1 MHKKI
6 HVKTKNKI
14 CAAVLVF
21 VLAGSL
27 TAGACAVPNVYAKT
41 EAEKKR
47 DAYKKKLREK
57 NSDIAN
63 IKDSQSDV
71 KDSISVAAAKMKTL
85 LSKQEQLKSDIK
97 DKQNEVEQANKK
109 LEEAKEEEQK
119 QYDAMKLRIQ
129 YLYENSTDNSIW
141 SAILESNGLSDMLN
155 RIEYAT
161 DLYKSDRE
169 LMTSYQNAVKKVE
182 DWTMQLADEMDSLL
196 ALQDK
201 YQTQQGELK
210 TLMAK
215 LEKQKDAYAQ
225 QLAEAQKQAQD
236 YKKTISKQE
245 AIIRAQEAAAA
256 RANAN
261 TYDGGGTGA
270 GARNRTDGI
279 GQQGFLHLGHIAV
292 LVHHAGP
299 GGGAH
304 QGPDGVEHVDHAE
317 GEDQGDGGE
326 PAQLHKAGEVELE
339 QGLGGHVSNRGHPAG
354 GGQGGE
360 GGAAQYGDVPD
371 PVDHG
376 GDEHAQQHG
385 GAHALAGQDDDGEQ
399 AHEGGDHG
407 EHHLPV
413 ARLAHAVLN
422 DGGGQGAEE
431 VPHHVERR
439 GEAVALGI
447 DAHVGAQTDV
457 HQHQA
462 DGGGDAVPH
471 AQRDRLNDL
480 VPDVQHGQDDEHDA
494 LDKDD
499 AQGGLKG
506 LQIAHAGQGHKVGHH
521 HGKEAVQAHAGGH
534 GEGLVGQEGHTEHAH
549 GGREAGGHEHG
560 VPKLLPVG
568 AETGEQVGVQ
578 RDDVGHGHKGGQ
590 TGQDLGADVC
600 AVLLQVKQLLHWDL
614 LRFY

>member
-47 DAYKKKLREK
+47 DAYKKKLKAK

-71 KDSISVAAAKMKTL
+71 KDSITAAAARMKTL

-109 LEEAKEEEQK
+109 LEEAKEEEQN

-141 SAILESNGLSDMLN
+141 SAILESNGLADMLN

-215 LEKQKDAYAQ
+215 LEQQKDAYAQ

-270 GARNRTDGI
+270 SGGIASDSYLKDPDCNPSQTTDVSGADIVAFAQQFVGNPYVWGGNSLTNGVDCSGFVHQVYAHFGI
-279 GQQGFLHLGHIAV
+279 STPRYSQAFKSVGQPVSYQNIQ
-292 LVHHAGP
+292 AGDVVVYP
-299 GGGAH
+299 
-304 QGPDGVEHVDHAE
+304 
-317 GEDQGDGGE
+317 
-326 PAQLHKAGEVELE
+326 
-339 QGLGGHVSNRGHPAG
+339 GHVAIYIGNGNIVEAQSTRAG
-354 GGQGGE
+354 ITNSR
-360 GGAAQYGDVPD
+360 
-371 PVDHG
+371 PVNCHTIT
-376 GDEHAQQHG
+376 AIR
-385 GAHALAGQDDDGEQ
+385 
-399 AHEGGDHG
+399 
-407 EHHLPV
+407 
-413 ARLAHAVLN
+413 RLV
-422 DGGGQGAEE
+422 
-431 VPHHVERR
+431 
-439 GEAVALGI
+439 
-447 DAHVGAQTDV
+447 
-457 HQHQA
+457 
-462 DGGGDAVPH
+462 
-471 AQRDRLNDL
+471 
-480 VPDVQHGQDDEHDA
+480 
-494 LDKDD
+494 
-499 AQGGLKG
+499 
-506 LQIAHAGQGHKVGHH
+506 
-521 HGKEAVQAHAGGH
+521 
-534 GEGLVGQEGHTEHAH
+534 
-549 GGREAGGHEHG
+549 
-560 VPKLLPVG
+560 
-568 AETGEQVGVQ
+568 
-578 RDDVGHGHKGGQ
+578 
-590 TGQDLGADVC
+590 
-600 AVLLQVKQLLHWDL
+600 
-614 LRFY
+614 

>member
-47 DAYKKKLREK
+47 DAYKKKLKAK

-71 KDSISVAAAKMKTL
+71 KDSITAAAARMKTL

-109 LEEAKEEEQK
+109 LEEAKEEEQN

-215 LEKQKDAYAQ
+215 LEQQKDAYAQ

-245 AIIRAQEAAAA
+245 TIIRAQEAAAA

-270 GARNRTDGI
+270 SGGIASDSYLKDPDCNPSQTTDVSGADIVAFAQQFVGNPYVWGGNSLTNGVDCSGFVHQVYAHFGI
-279 GQQGFLHLGHIAV
+279 STPRYSQAFKSVGQPVSYQNIQ
-292 LVHHAGP
+292 AGDVVVYP
-299 GGGAH
+299 
-304 QGPDGVEHVDHAE
+304 
-317 GEDQGDGGE
+317 
-326 PAQLHKAGEVELE
+326 
-339 QGLGGHVSNRGHPAG
+339 GHVAIYIGNGNIVEAQSTRAG
-354 GGQGGE
+354 ITNSR
-360 GGAAQYGDVPD
+360 
-371 PVDHG
+371 PVNCHTIT
-376 GDEHAQQHG
+376 AIR
-385 GAHALAGQDDDGEQ
+385 
-399 AHEGGDHG
+399 
-407 EHHLPV
+407 
-413 ARLAHAVLN
+413 RLV
-422 DGGGQGAEE
+422 
-431 VPHHVERR
+431 
-439 GEAVALGI
+439 
-447 DAHVGAQTDV
+447 
-457 HQHQA
+457 
-462 DGGGDAVPH
+462 
-471 AQRDRLNDL
+471 
-480 VPDVQHGQDDEHDA
+480 
-494 LDKDD
+494 
-499 AQGGLKG
+499 
-506 LQIAHAGQGHKVGHH
+506 
-521 HGKEAVQAHAGGH
+521 
-534 GEGLVGQEGHTEHAH
+534 
-549 GGREAGGHEHG
+549 
-560 VPKLLPVG
+560 
-568 AETGEQVGVQ
+568 
-578 RDDVGHGHKGGQ
+578 
-590 TGQDLGADVC
+590 
-600 AVLLQVKQLLHWDL
+600 
-614 LRFY
+614 

>member
-47 DAYKKKLREK
+47 DAYKKKLKAK

-71 KDSISVAAAKMKTL
+71 KDSITAAAARMKTL

-109 LEEAKEEEQK
+109 LEEAKEEEQN

-215 LEKQKDAYAQ
+215 LEQQKDAYAQ

-245 AIIRAQEAAAA
+245 AIIRAQEV
-256 RANAN
+256 RYLNH
-261 TYDGGGTGA
+261 
-270 GARNRTDGI
+270 RK
-279 GQQGFLHLGHIAV
+279 
-292 LVHHAGP
+292 
-299 GGGAH
+299 
-304 QGPDGVEHVDHAE
+304 
-317 GEDQGDGGE
+317 DQM
-326 PAQLHKAGEVELE
+326 
-339 QGLGGHVSNRGHPAG
+339 
-354 GGQGGE
+354 
-360 GGAAQYGDVPD
+360 
-371 PVDHG
+371 
-376 GDEHAQQHG
+376 
-385 GAHALAGQDDDGEQ
+385 
-399 AHEGGDHG
+399 
-407 EHHLPV
+407 
-413 ARLAHAVLN
+413 
-422 DGGGQGAEE
+422 
-431 VPHHVERR
+431 
-439 GEAVALGI
+439 
-447 DAHVGAQTDV
+447 
-457 HQHQA
+457 
-462 DGGGDAVPH
+462 
-471 AQRDRLNDL
+471 
-480 VPDVQHGQDDEHDA
+480 
-494 LDKDD
+494 
-499 AQGGLKG
+499 
-506 LQIAHAGQGHKVGHH
+506 
-521 HGKEAVQAHAGGH
+521 
-534 GEGLVGQEGHTEHAH
+534 
-549 GGREAGGHEHG
+549 
-560 VPKLLPVG
+560 LL
-568 AETGEQVGVQ
+568 
-578 RDDVGHGHKGGQ
+578 
-590 TGQDLGADVC
+590 C
-600 AVLLQVKQLLHWDL
+600 AV
-614 LRFY
+614 

>member
-47 DAYKKKLREK
+47 DAYKKKLKAK

-71 KDSISVAAAKMKTL
+71 KDSITAAAARMETL

-109 LEEAKEEEQK
+109 LEEAKEEEQN

-215 LEKQKDAYAQ
+215 LEQQKDAYAQ

-270 GARNRTDGI
+270 SGGIASDSYLKDPDCNPSQTTDVSGADIVAFAQQFVGNPYVWGGNSLTNGVDCSGFVHQVYAHFGI
-279 GQQGFLHLGHIAV
+279 STPRYSQAFKSVGQPVSYQNIQ
-292 LVHHAGP
+292 AGDVVVYP
-299 GGGAH
+299 
-304 QGPDGVEHVDHAE
+304 
-317 GEDQGDGGE
+317 
-326 PAQLHKAGEVELE
+326 
-339 QGLGGHVSNRGHPAG
+339 GHVAIYIGNGNIVEAQSTRAG
-354 GGQGGE
+354 ITNSR
-360 GGAAQYGDVPD
+360 
-371 PVDHG
+371 PVNCHTIT
-376 GDEHAQQHG
+376 AIR
-385 GAHALAGQDDDGEQ
+385 
-399 AHEGGDHG
+399 
-407 EHHLPV
+407 
-413 ARLAHAVLN
+413 RLV
-422 DGGGQGAEE
+422 
-431 VPHHVERR
+431 
-439 GEAVALGI
+439 
-447 DAHVGAQTDV
+447 
-457 HQHQA
+457 
-462 DGGGDAVPH
+462 
-471 AQRDRLNDL
+471 
-480 VPDVQHGQDDEHDA
+480 
-494 LDKDD
+494 
-499 AQGGLKG
+499 
-506 LQIAHAGQGHKVGHH
+506 
-521 HGKEAVQAHAGGH
+521 
-534 GEGLVGQEGHTEHAH
+534 
-549 GGREAGGHEHG
+549 
-560 VPKLLPVG
+560 
-568 AETGEQVGVQ
+568 
-578 RDDVGHGHKGGQ
+578 
-590 TGQDLGADVC
+590 
-600 AVLLQVKQLLHWDL
+600 
-614 LRFY
+614 

>member
-14 CAAVLVF
+14 CAALLVF

-47 DAYKKKLREK
+47 DAYKKKLKAK

-71 KDSISVAAAKMKTL
+71 KDSITAAAARMKTL

-109 LEEAKEEEQK
+109 LEEAKEEEQN

-215 LEKQKDAYAQ
+215 LEQQKDAYAQ

-270 GARNRTDGI
+270 SGGIASDSYLKDPDCNPSQTTDVSGADIVAFAQQFVGNPYVWGGNSLTNGVDCSGFVHQVYAHFGI
-279 GQQGFLHLGHIAV
+279 STPRYSQAFKSVGQPVSYQNIQ
-292 LVHHAGP
+292 AGDVVVYP
-299 GGGAH
+299 
-304 QGPDGVEHVDHAE
+304 
-317 GEDQGDGGE
+317 
-326 PAQLHKAGEVELE
+326 
-339 QGLGGHVSNRGHPAG
+339 GHVAIYIGNGNIVEAQSTRAG
-354 GGQGGE
+354 ITNSR
-360 GGAAQYGDVPD
+360 
-371 PVDHG
+371 PVNCHTIT
-376 GDEHAQQHG
+376 AIR
-385 GAHALAGQDDDGEQ
+385 
-399 AHEGGDHG
+399 
-407 EHHLPV
+407 
-413 ARLAHAVLN
+413 RLV
-422 DGGGQGAEE
+422 
-431 VPHHVERR
+431 
-439 GEAVALGI
+439 
-447 DAHVGAQTDV
+447 
-457 HQHQA
+457 
-462 DGGGDAVPH
+462 
-471 AQRDRLNDL
+471 
-480 VPDVQHGQDDEHDA
+480 
-494 LDKDD
+494 
-499 AQGGLKG
+499 
-506 LQIAHAGQGHKVGHH
+506 
-521 HGKEAVQAHAGGH
+521 
-534 GEGLVGQEGHTEHAH
+534 
-549 GGREAGGHEHG
+549 
-560 VPKLLPVG
+560 
-568 AETGEQVGVQ
+568 
-578 RDDVGHGHKGGQ
+578 
-590 TGQDLGADVC
+590 
-600 AVLLQVKQLLHWDL
+600 
-614 LRFY
+614 

>member
-1 MHKKI
+1 MHKRI

-47 DAYKKKLREK
+47 DAYKKKLKEK
-57 NSDIAN
+57 TSDIAN

-71 KDSISVAAAKMKTL
+71 KDSITVAAARMKTL

-109 LEEAKEEEQK
+109 LEEAKEEEQN

-182 DWTMQLADEMDSLL
+182 DWTVQLADEMDSLL

-215 LEKQKDAYAQ
+215 LEQQKDAYAQ

-270 GARNRTDGI
+270 SGGIASDSYLKDPDCNPSQTTDVSGADIVAYAQQFVGNPYVWGGNSLTNGVDCSGFVHLVYAHFGI
-279 GQQGFLHLGHIAV
+279 STPRYSQAFKSVGQPVSYQNIQ
-292 LVHHAGP
+292 AGDVVVYP
-299 GGGAH
+299 
-304 QGPDGVEHVDHAE
+304 
-317 GEDQGDGGE
+317 
-326 PAQLHKAGEVELE
+326 
-339 QGLGGHVSNRGHPAG
+339 GHVAIYIGNGNIVEAQSTRAG
-354 GGQGGE
+354 ITNSR
-360 GGAAQYGDVPD
+360 
-371 PVDHG
+371 PVNCHTIT
-376 GDEHAQQHG
+376 AIR
-385 GAHALAGQDDDGEQ
+385 
-399 AHEGGDHG
+399 
-407 EHHLPV
+407 
-413 ARLAHAVLN
+413 RLV
-422 DGGGQGAEE
+422 
-431 VPHHVERR
+431 
-439 GEAVALGI
+439 
-447 DAHVGAQTDV
+447 
-457 HQHQA
+457 
-462 DGGGDAVPH
+462 
-471 AQRDRLNDL
+471 
-480 VPDVQHGQDDEHDA
+480 
-494 LDKDD
+494 
-499 AQGGLKG
+499 
-506 LQIAHAGQGHKVGHH
+506 
-521 HGKEAVQAHAGGH
+521 
-534 GEGLVGQEGHTEHAH
+534 
-549 GGREAGGHEHG
+549 
-560 VPKLLPVG
+560 
-568 AETGEQVGVQ
+568 
-578 RDDVGHGHKGGQ
+578 
-590 TGQDLGADVC
+590 
-600 AVLLQVKQLLHWDL
+600 
-614 LRFY
+614 

>member
-47 DAYKKKLREK
+47 DAYKKKLKAK

-71 KDSISVAAAKMKTL
+71 KDSITAAAARMKTL

-109 LEEAKEEEQK
+109 LEEAKEEEQN

-215 LEKQKDAYAQ
+215 LEQQKDAYAQ

-245 AIIRAQEAAAA
+245 EIIRAQEAAAA

-270 GARNRTDGI
+270 SGGIASDSYLKDPDCNPSQTTDVSGADIVAFAQQFVGNPYVWGGNSLTNGVDCSGFVHQVYAHFGI
-279 GQQGFLHLGHIAV
+279 STPRYSQAFKSVGQPVSYQNIQ
-292 LVHHAGP
+292 AGDVVVYP
-299 GGGAH
+299 
-304 QGPDGVEHVDHAE
+304 
-317 GEDQGDGGE
+317 
-326 PAQLHKAGEVELE
+326 
-339 QGLGGHVSNRGHPAG
+339 GHVAIYIGNGNIVEAQSTRAG
-354 GGQGGE
+354 ITNSR
-360 GGAAQYGDVPD
+360 
-371 PVDHG
+371 PVNCHTIT
-376 GDEHAQQHG
+376 AIR
-385 GAHALAGQDDDGEQ
+385 
-399 AHEGGDHG
+399 
-407 EHHLPV
+407 
-413 ARLAHAVLN
+413 RLV
-422 DGGGQGAEE
+422 
-431 VPHHVERR
+431 
-439 GEAVALGI
+439 
-447 DAHVGAQTDV
+447 
-457 HQHQA
+457 
-462 DGGGDAVPH
+462 
-471 AQRDRLNDL
+471 
-480 VPDVQHGQDDEHDA
+480 
-494 LDKDD
+494 
-499 AQGGLKG
+499 
-506 LQIAHAGQGHKVGHH
+506 
-521 HGKEAVQAHAGGH
+521 
-534 GEGLVGQEGHTEHAH
+534 
-549 GGREAGGHEHG
+549 
-560 VPKLLPVG
+560 
-568 AETGEQVGVQ
+568 
-578 RDDVGHGHKGGQ
+578 
-590 TGQDLGADVC
+590 
-600 AVLLQVKQLLHWDL
+600 
-614 LRFY
+614 

>member
-47 DAYKKKLREK
+47 DAYKKKLKAK

-71 KDSISVAAAKMKTL
+71 KDSITAAAARMKTL

-109 LEEAKEEEQK
+109 LEEAKEEEQN

-169 LMTSYQNAVKKVE
+169 LMASYQNAVKKVE

-215 LEKQKDAYAQ
+215 LEQQKDAYAQ

-270 GARNRTDGI
+270 SGGIASDSYLKDPDCNPSQTTDVSGADIVAFAQQFVGNPYVWGGNSLTNGVDCSGFVHQVYAHFGI
-279 GQQGFLHLGHIAV
+279 STPRYSQAFKSVGQPVSYQNIQ
-292 LVHHAGP
+292 AGDVVVYP
-299 GGGAH
+299 
-304 QGPDGVEHVDHAE
+304 
-317 GEDQGDGGE
+317 
-326 PAQLHKAGEVELE
+326 
-339 QGLGGHVSNRGHPAG
+339 GHVAIYIGNGNIVEAQSTRAG
-354 GGQGGE
+354 ITNSR
-360 GGAAQYGDVPD
+360 
-371 PVDHG
+371 PVNCHTIT
-376 GDEHAQQHG
+376 AIR
-385 GAHALAGQDDDGEQ
+385 
-399 AHEGGDHG
+399 
-407 EHHLPV
+407 
-413 ARLAHAVLN
+413 RLV
-422 DGGGQGAEE
+422 
-431 VPHHVERR
+431 
-439 GEAVALGI
+439 
-447 DAHVGAQTDV
+447 
-457 HQHQA
+457 
-462 DGGGDAVPH
+462 
-471 AQRDRLNDL
+471 
-480 VPDVQHGQDDEHDA
+480 
-494 LDKDD
+494 
-499 AQGGLKG
+499 
-506 LQIAHAGQGHKVGHH
+506 
-521 HGKEAVQAHAGGH
+521 
-534 GEGLVGQEGHTEHAH
+534 
-549 GGREAGGHEHG
+549 
-560 VPKLLPVG
+560 
-568 AETGEQVGVQ
+568 
-578 RDDVGHGHKGGQ
+578 
-590 TGQDLGADVC
+590 
-600 AVLLQVKQLLHWDL
+600 
-614 LRFY
+614 

>member
-47 DAYKKKLREK
+47 DAYKKKLKAK

-71 KDSISVAAAKMKTL
+71 KDSITAAAARMKTL

-97 DKQNEVEQANKK
+97 DKQNEVEQANQK
-109 LEEAKEEEQK
+109 LEEAKEEEQN

-270 GARNRTDGI
+270 SGGIASDSYLKDPDCNPSQTTDVSGADIVAFAQQFVGNPYVWGGNSLTNGVDCSGFVHQVYAHFGI
-279 GQQGFLHLGHIAV
+279 STPRYSQAFKSVGQPVSYQNIQ
-292 LVHHAGP
+292 AGDVVVYP
-299 GGGAH
+299 
-304 QGPDGVEHVDHAE
+304 
-317 GEDQGDGGE
+317 
-326 PAQLHKAGEVELE
+326 
-339 QGLGGHVSNRGHPAG
+339 GHVAIYIGNGNIVEAQSTRAG
-354 GGQGGE
+354 ITNSR
-360 GGAAQYGDVPD
+360 
-371 PVDHG
+371 PVNCHTIT
-376 GDEHAQQHG
+376 AIR
-385 GAHALAGQDDDGEQ
+385 
-399 AHEGGDHG
+399 
-407 EHHLPV
+407 
-413 ARLAHAVLN
+413 RLV
-422 DGGGQGAEE
+422 
-431 VPHHVERR
+431 
-439 GEAVALGI
+439 
-447 DAHVGAQTDV
+447 
-457 HQHQA
+457 
-462 DGGGDAVPH
+462 
-471 AQRDRLNDL
+471 
-480 VPDVQHGQDDEHDA
+480 
-494 LDKDD
+494 
-499 AQGGLKG
+499 
-506 LQIAHAGQGHKVGHH
+506 
-521 HGKEAVQAHAGGH
+521 
-534 GEGLVGQEGHTEHAH
+534 
-549 GGREAGGHEHG
+549 
-560 VPKLLPVG
+560 
-568 AETGEQVGVQ
+568 
-578 RDDVGHGHKGGQ
+578 
-590 TGQDLGADVC
+590 
-600 AVLLQVKQLLHWDL
+600 
-614 LRFY
+614 

>member
-6 HVKTKNKI
+6 HVKIKNKI

-47 DAYKKKLREK
+47 DAYKKKLKAK

-71 KDSISVAAAKMKTL
+71 KDSITAAAARMKTL

-109 LEEAKEEEQK
+109 LEEAKEEEQN

-215 LEKQKDAYAQ
+215 LEQQKDAYAQ

-270 GARNRTDGI
+270 SGGIASDSYLKDPDCNPSQTTDVSGADIVAFAQQFVGHPYVWGGNSLTNGVDCSGFVHQVYAHFGI
-279 GQQGFLHLGHIAV
+279 STPRYSQAFKSVGQPVSYQNIQ
-292 LVHHAGP
+292 AGDVVVYP
-299 GGGAH
+299 
-304 QGPDGVEHVDHAE
+304 
-317 GEDQGDGGE
+317 
-326 PAQLHKAGEVELE
+326 
-339 QGLGGHVSNRGHPAG
+339 GHVAIYIGNGNIVEAQSTRAG
-354 GGQGGE
+354 ITNSR
-360 GGAAQYGDVPD
+360 
-371 PVDHG
+371 PVNCHTIT
-376 GDEHAQQHG
+376 AIR
-385 GAHALAGQDDDGEQ
+385 
-399 AHEGGDHG
+399 
-407 EHHLPV
+407 
-413 ARLAHAVLN
+413 RLV
-422 DGGGQGAEE
+422 
-431 VPHHVERR
+431 
-439 GEAVALGI
+439 
-447 DAHVGAQTDV
+447 
-457 HQHQA
+457 
-462 DGGGDAVPH
+462 
-471 AQRDRLNDL
+471 
-480 VPDVQHGQDDEHDA
+480 
-494 LDKDD
+494 
-499 AQGGLKG
+499 
-506 LQIAHAGQGHKVGHH
+506 
-521 HGKEAVQAHAGGH
+521 
-534 GEGLVGQEGHTEHAH
+534 
-549 GGREAGGHEHG
+549 
-560 VPKLLPVG
+560 
-568 AETGEQVGVQ
+568 
-578 RDDVGHGHKGGQ
+578 
-590 TGQDLGADVC
+590 
-600 AVLLQVKQLLHWDL
+600 
-614 LRFY
+614 

>member
-47 DAYKKKLREK
+47 DAYKKKLKAK

-71 KDSISVAAAKMKTL
+71 KDSITAAAARMKTL
-85 LSKQEQLKSDIK
+85 LSRQEQLKSDIK

-215 LEKQKDAYAQ
+215 LEQQKDAYAQ

-270 GARNRTDGI
+270 SGGIASDSYLKDPDCNPSQTTDVSGADIVAFAQQFVGNPYVWGGNSLTNGVDCSGFVHQVYAHFGI
-279 GQQGFLHLGHIAV
+279 STPRYSQAFKSVGQPVSYQNIQ
-292 LVHHAGP
+292 AGDVVVYP
-299 GGGAH
+299 
-304 QGPDGVEHVDHAE
+304 
-317 GEDQGDGGE
+317 
-326 PAQLHKAGEVELE
+326 
-339 QGLGGHVSNRGHPAG
+339 GHVAIYIGNGNIVEAQSTRAG
-354 GGQGGE
+354 ITNSR
-360 GGAAQYGDVPD
+360 
-371 PVDHG
+371 PVNCHTIT
-376 GDEHAQQHG
+376 AIR
-385 GAHALAGQDDDGEQ
+385 
-399 AHEGGDHG
+399 
-407 EHHLPV
+407 
-413 ARLAHAVLN
+413 RLV
-422 DGGGQGAEE
+422 
-431 VPHHVERR
+431 
-439 GEAVALGI
+439 
-447 DAHVGAQTDV
+447 
-457 HQHQA
+457 
-462 DGGGDAVPH
+462 
-471 AQRDRLNDL
+471 
-480 VPDVQHGQDDEHDA
+480 
-494 LDKDD
+494 
-499 AQGGLKG
+499 
-506 LQIAHAGQGHKVGHH
+506 
-521 HGKEAVQAHAGGH
+521 
-534 GEGLVGQEGHTEHAH
+534 
-549 GGREAGGHEHG
+549 
-560 VPKLLPVG
+560 
-568 AETGEQVGVQ
+568 
-578 RDDVGHGHKGGQ
+578 
-590 TGQDLGADVC
+590 
-600 AVLLQVKQLLHWDL
+600 
-614 LRFY
+614 

>member
-47 DAYKKKLREK
+47 DAYKKKLKAK

-71 KDSISVAAAKMKTL
+71 KDSITAAAARMKTL

-109 LEEAKEEEQK
+109 LEEAKEEEQN

-215 LEKQKDAYAQ
+215 LEQQKDAYAQ

-270 GARNRTDGI
+270 SGGIASDSYLKDPDCNPSQTTDVSGADIVAFAQQFVGNPYVWGGNSLTNGVDCSGFVHQVYAHFGI
-279 GQQGFLHLGHIAV
+279 STPPYSQAFKSVGQPVSYQNIQ
-292 LVHHAGP
+292 AGDVVVYP
-299 GGGAH
+299 
-304 QGPDGVEHVDHAE
+304 
-317 GEDQGDGGE
+317 
-326 PAQLHKAGEVELE
+326 
-339 QGLGGHVSNRGHPAG
+339 GHVAIYIGNGNIVEAQSTRAG
-354 GGQGGE
+354 ITNSR
-360 GGAAQYGDVPD
+360 
-371 PVDHG
+371 PVNCHTIT
-376 GDEHAQQHG
+376 AIR
-385 GAHALAGQDDDGEQ
+385 
-399 AHEGGDHG
+399 
-407 EHHLPV
+407 
-413 ARLAHAVLN
+413 RLV
-422 DGGGQGAEE
+422 
-431 VPHHVERR
+431 
-439 GEAVALGI
+439 
-447 DAHVGAQTDV
+447 
-457 HQHQA
+457 
-462 DGGGDAVPH
+462 
-471 AQRDRLNDL
+471 
-480 VPDVQHGQDDEHDA
+480 
-494 LDKDD
+494 
-499 AQGGLKG
+499 
-506 LQIAHAGQGHKVGHH
+506 
-521 HGKEAVQAHAGGH
+521 
-534 GEGLVGQEGHTEHAH
+534 
-549 GGREAGGHEHG
+549 
-560 VPKLLPVG
+560 
-568 AETGEQVGVQ
+568 
-578 RDDVGHGHKGGQ
+578 
-590 TGQDLGADVC
+590 
-600 AVLLQVKQLLHWDL
+600 
-614 LRFY
+614 

>member
-47 DAYKKKLREK
+47 DAYKKKLKAK

-71 KDSISVAAAKMKTL
+71 KDSITAAAAKMKTL

-109 LEEAKEEEQK
+109 LEEAKEEEQN

-215 LEKQKDAYAQ
+215 LEQQKDAYAQ

-270 GARNRTDGI
+270 SGGIASDSYLKDPDCNPSQTTDVSGADIVAFAQQFVGNPYVWGGNSLTNGVDCSGFVHQVYAHFGI
-279 GQQGFLHLGHIAV
+279 STPRYSQAFKRDSRCLIRISRREMSWYIRDMWQFTLETEISWRHSQQ
-292 LVHHAGP
+292 
-299 GGGAH
+299 
-304 QGPDGVEHVDHAE
+304 
-317 GEDQGDGGE
+317 E
-326 PAQLHKAGEVELE
+326 PALQT
-339 QGLGGHVSNRGHPAG
+339 
-354 GGQGGE
+354 
-360 GGAAQYGDVPD
+360 
-371 PVDHG
+371 
-376 GDEHAQQHG
+376 
-385 GAHALAGQDDDGEQ
+385 
-399 AHEGGDHG
+399 
-407 EHHLPV
+407 
-413 ARLAHAVLN
+413 AV
-422 DGGGQGAEE
+422 
-431 VPHHVERR
+431 R
-439 GEAVALGI
+439 
-447 DAHVGAQTDV
+447 
-457 HQHQA
+457 
-462 DGGGDAVPH
+462 
-471 AQRDRLNDL
+471 
-480 VPDVQHGQDDEHDA
+480 
-494 LDKDD
+494 
-499 AQGGLKG
+499 
-506 LQIAHAGQGHKVGHH
+506 
-521 HGKEAVQAHAGGH
+521 
-534 GEGLVGQEGHTEHAH
+534 
-549 GGREAGGHEHG
+549 
-560 VPKLLPVG
+560 
-568 AETGEQVGVQ
+568 
-578 RDDVGHGHKGGQ
+578 
-590 TGQDLGADVC
+590 
-600 AVLLQVKQLLHWDL
+600 
-614 LRFY
+614 

>member
-47 DAYKKKLREK
+47 DAYKKKLKAK

-71 KDSISVAAAKMKTL
+71 KDSITAAAARMKTL

-109 LEEAKEEEQK
+109 LEEAKEEEQN

-215 LEKQKDAYAQ
+215 LEQQKDAYAQ

-270 GARNRTDGI
+270 SGGIASDSYLKDPDCNPSQTTNVSGADIVAFAQQFVGNPYVWGGNSLTNGVDCSGFVHQVYAHFGI
-279 GQQGFLHLGHIAV
+279 STPRYSQAFKSVGQPVSYQNIQ
-292 LVHHAGP
+292 AGDVVVYMW
-299 GGGAH
+299 
-304 QGPDGVEHVDHAE
+304 QFTLETE
-317 GEDQGDGGE
+317 ISWRRSQQE
-326 PAQLHKAGEVELE
+326 PALQT
-339 QGLGGHVSNRGHPAG
+339 
-354 GGQGGE
+354 
-360 GGAAQYGDVPD
+360 
-371 PVDHG
+371 
-376 GDEHAQQHG
+376 
-385 GAHALAGQDDDGEQ
+385 
-399 AHEGGDHG
+399 
-407 EHHLPV
+407 
-413 ARLAHAVLN
+413 AV
-422 DGGGQGAEE
+422 
-431 VPHHVERR
+431 R
-439 GEAVALGI
+439 
-447 DAHVGAQTDV
+447 
-457 HQHQA
+457 
-462 DGGGDAVPH
+462 
-471 AQRDRLNDL
+471 
-480 VPDVQHGQDDEHDA
+480 
-494 LDKDD
+494 
-499 AQGGLKG
+499 
-506 LQIAHAGQGHKVGHH
+506 
-521 HGKEAVQAHAGGH
+521 
-534 GEGLVGQEGHTEHAH
+534 
-549 GGREAGGHEHG
+549 
-560 VPKLLPVG
+560 
-568 AETGEQVGVQ
+568 
-578 RDDVGHGHKGGQ
+578 
-590 TGQDLGADVC
+590 
-600 AVLLQVKQLLHWDL
+600 
-614 LRFY
+614 

>member
-71 KDSISVAAAKMKTL
+71 KDSISVAAAKMKIL

-109 LEEAKEEEQK
+109 LEEAKEEEQN

-141 SAILESNGLSDMLN
+141 CAILESNGLSDMLN

-215 LEKQKDAYAQ
+215 LEQQKDAYAQ

-270 GARNRTDGI
+270 SGGIASDSYLKDPDCNPSQTTDVSGADIVAFAQQFVGNPYVWGGNSLTNGVDCSGFVHQVYAHFGI
-279 GQQGFLHLGHIAV
+279 STPRYSQAFKSVGQPVSYQNIQ
-292 LVHHAGP
+292 AGDVVVYP
-299 GGGAH
+299 
-304 QGPDGVEHVDHAE
+304 
-317 GEDQGDGGE
+317 
-326 PAQLHKAGEVELE
+326 
-339 QGLGGHVSNRGHPAG
+339 GHVAIYIGNGNIVEAQSTRAG
-354 GGQGGE
+354 ITNSR
-360 GGAAQYGDVPD
+360 
-371 PVDHG
+371 PVNCHTIT
-376 GDEHAQQHG
+376 AIR
-385 GAHALAGQDDDGEQ
+385 
-399 AHEGGDHG
+399 
-407 EHHLPV
+407 
-413 ARLAHAVLN
+413 RLV
-422 DGGGQGAEE
+422 
-431 VPHHVERR
+431 
-439 GEAVALGI
+439 
-447 DAHVGAQTDV
+447 
-457 HQHQA
+457 
-462 DGGGDAVPH
+462 
-471 AQRDRLNDL
+471 
-480 VPDVQHGQDDEHDA
+480 
-494 LDKDD
+494 
-499 AQGGLKG
+499 
-506 LQIAHAGQGHKVGHH
+506 
-521 HGKEAVQAHAGGH
+521 
-534 GEGLVGQEGHTEHAH
+534 
-549 GGREAGGHEHG
+549 
-560 VPKLLPVG
+560 
-568 AETGEQVGVQ
+568 
-578 RDDVGHGHKGGQ
+578 
-590 TGQDLGADVC
+590 
-600 AVLLQVKQLLHWDL
+600 
-614 LRFY
+614 

>member
-47 DAYKKKLREK
+47 DAYKKKLKAK

-71 KDSISVAAAKMKTL
+71 KDSITAAAARMKTL

-270 GARNRTDGI
+270 SGGIASDSYLKDPDCNPSQTTDVSGADIVAFAQQFVGNPYVWGGNSLTNGVDCSGFVHLVYAHFGI
-279 GQQGFLHLGHIAV
+279 STPRYSQAFKSVGQPVSYQNIQ
-292 LVHHAGP
+292 AGDVVVYP
-299 GGGAH
+299 
-304 QGPDGVEHVDHAE
+304 
-317 GEDQGDGGE
+317 
-326 PAQLHKAGEVELE
+326 
-339 QGLGGHVSNRGHPAG
+339 GHVAIYIGNGNIVEAQSTRAG
-354 GGQGGE
+354 ITNSR
-360 GGAAQYGDVPD
+360 
-371 PVDHG
+371 PVNCHTIT
-376 GDEHAQQHG
+376 AIR
-385 GAHALAGQDDDGEQ
+385 
-399 AHEGGDHG
+399 
-407 EHHLPV
+407 
-413 ARLAHAVLN
+413 RLV
-422 DGGGQGAEE
+422 
-431 VPHHVERR
+431 
-439 GEAVALGI
+439 
-447 DAHVGAQTDV
+447 
-457 HQHQA
+457 
-462 DGGGDAVPH
+462 
-471 AQRDRLNDL
+471 
-480 VPDVQHGQDDEHDA
+480 
-494 LDKDD
+494 
-499 AQGGLKG
+499 
-506 LQIAHAGQGHKVGHH
+506 
-521 HGKEAVQAHAGGH
+521 
-534 GEGLVGQEGHTEHAH
+534 
-549 GGREAGGHEHG
+549 
-560 VPKLLPVG
+560 
-568 AETGEQVGVQ
+568 
-578 RDDVGHGHKGGQ
+578 
-590 TGQDLGADVC
+590 
-600 AVLLQVKQLLHWDL
+600 
-614 LRFY
+614 

>member
-14 CAAVLVF
+14 CAALLVF

-57 NSDIAN
+57 NNDIAN

-109 LEEAKEEEQK
+109 LEEAKEEEQN

-215 LEKQKDAYAQ
+215 LEQQKDAYAQ

-270 GARNRTDGI
+270 SGGIASDSYLKDPDCNPSQTTDVSGADIVAFAQQFVGNPYVWGGNSLTNGVDCSGFVHQVYAHFGI
-279 GQQGFLHLGHIAV
+279 STPRYSQAFKSVGQPVSYQNIQ
-292 LVHHAGP
+292 AGDVVVYP
-299 GGGAH
+299 
-304 QGPDGVEHVDHAE
+304 
-317 GEDQGDGGE
+317 
-326 PAQLHKAGEVELE
+326 
-339 QGLGGHVSNRGHPAG
+339 GHVAIYIGNGNIVEAQSTRAG
-354 GGQGGE
+354 ITNSR
-360 GGAAQYGDVPD
+360 
-371 PVDHG
+371 PVNCHTIT
-376 GDEHAQQHG
+376 AIR
-385 GAHALAGQDDDGEQ
+385 
-399 AHEGGDHG
+399 
-407 EHHLPV
+407 
-413 ARLAHAVLN
+413 RLV
-422 DGGGQGAEE
+422 
-431 VPHHVERR
+431 
-439 GEAVALGI
+439 
-447 DAHVGAQTDV
+447 
-457 HQHQA
+457 
-462 DGGGDAVPH
+462 
-471 AQRDRLNDL
+471 
-480 VPDVQHGQDDEHDA
+480 
-494 LDKDD
+494 
-499 AQGGLKG
+499 
-506 LQIAHAGQGHKVGHH
+506 
-521 HGKEAVQAHAGGH
+521 
-534 GEGLVGQEGHTEHAH
+534 
-549 GGREAGGHEHG
+549 
-560 VPKLLPVG
+560 
-568 AETGEQVGVQ
+568 
-578 RDDVGHGHKGGQ
+578 
-590 TGQDLGADVC
+590 
-600 AVLLQVKQLLHWDL
+600 
-614 LRFY
+614 

>member
-47 DAYKKKLREK
+47 DAYKKKLKAK

-71 KDSISVAAAKMKTL
+71 KDSITAAAARMKTL

-182 DWTMQLADEMDSLL
+182 DWTVQLADEMDSLL

-210 TLMAK
+210 ILMAK
-215 LEKQKDAYAQ
+215 LEQQKDAYAQ

-270 GARNRTDGI
+270 SGGIASDSYLKDPDCNPSQTTDVSGADIVAFAQQFVGNPYVWGGNSLTNGVDCSGFVHQVYAHFGI
-279 GQQGFLHLGHIAV
+279 STPRYSQAFKSVGQPVSYQNIQ
-292 LVHHAGP
+292 AGDVVVYP
-299 GGGAH
+299 
-304 QGPDGVEHVDHAE
+304 
-317 GEDQGDGGE
+317 
-326 PAQLHKAGEVELE
+326 
-339 QGLGGHVSNRGHPAG
+339 GHVAIYIGNGNIVEAQSTRAG
-354 GGQGGE
+354 ITNSR
-360 GGAAQYGDVPD
+360 
-371 PVDHG
+371 PVNCHTIT
-376 GDEHAQQHG
+376 AIR
-385 GAHALAGQDDDGEQ
+385 
-399 AHEGGDHG
+399 
-407 EHHLPV
+407 
-413 ARLAHAVLN
+413 RLV
-422 DGGGQGAEE
+422 
-431 VPHHVERR
+431 
-439 GEAVALGI
+439 
-447 DAHVGAQTDV
+447 
-457 HQHQA
+457 
-462 DGGGDAVPH
+462 
-471 AQRDRLNDL
+471 
-480 VPDVQHGQDDEHDA
+480 
-494 LDKDD
+494 
-499 AQGGLKG
+499 
-506 LQIAHAGQGHKVGHH
+506 
-521 HGKEAVQAHAGGH
+521 
-534 GEGLVGQEGHTEHAH
+534 
-549 GGREAGGHEHG
+549 
-560 VPKLLPVG
+560 
-568 AETGEQVGVQ
+568 
-578 RDDVGHGHKGGQ
+578 
-590 TGQDLGADVC
+590 
-600 AVLLQVKQLLHWDL
+600 
-614 LRFY
+614 

>member
-1 MHKKI
+1 M
-6 HVKTKNKI
+6 N
-14 CAAVLVF
+14 AVLVF

-47 DAYKKKLREK
+47 DAYKKKLKAK

-71 KDSISVAAAKMKTL
+71 KDSITAAAARMKTL

-109 LEEAKEEEQK
+109 LEEAKEEEQN

-215 LEKQKDAYAQ
+215 LEQQKDAYAQ

-270 GARNRTDGI
+270 SGGIASDSYLKDPDCNPSQTTDVSGADIVAFAQQFVGNPYVWGGNSLTNGVDCSGFVHQVYAHFGI
-279 GQQGFLHLGHIAV
+279 STPRYSQAFKSVGQPVSYQNIQ
-292 LVHHAGP
+292 AGDVVVYP
-299 GGGAH
+299 
-304 QGPDGVEHVDHAE
+304 
-317 GEDQGDGGE
+317 
-326 PAQLHKAGEVELE
+326 
-339 QGLGGHVSNRGHPAG
+339 GHVAIYIGNGNIVEAQSTRAG
-354 GGQGGE
+354 ITNSR
-360 GGAAQYGDVPD
+360 
-371 PVDHG
+371 PVNCHTIT
-376 GDEHAQQHG
+376 AIR
-385 GAHALAGQDDDGEQ
+385 
-399 AHEGGDHG
+399 
-407 EHHLPV
+407 
-413 ARLAHAVLN
+413 RLV
-422 DGGGQGAEE
+422 
-431 VPHHVERR
+431 
-439 GEAVALGI
+439 
-447 DAHVGAQTDV
+447 
-457 HQHQA
+457 
-462 DGGGDAVPH
+462 
-471 AQRDRLNDL
+471 
-480 VPDVQHGQDDEHDA
+480 
-494 LDKDD
+494 
-499 AQGGLKG
+499 
-506 LQIAHAGQGHKVGHH
+506 
-521 HGKEAVQAHAGGH
+521 
-534 GEGLVGQEGHTEHAH
+534 
-549 GGREAGGHEHG
+549 
-560 VPKLLPVG
+560 
-568 AETGEQVGVQ
+568 
-578 RDDVGHGHKGGQ
+578 
-590 TGQDLGADVC
+590 
-600 AVLLQVKQLLHWDL
+600 
-614 LRFY
+614 

>member
-47 DAYKKKLREK
+47 DAYKKKLKAK

-71 KDSISVAAAKMKTL
+71 KDSITAAAARMKTL
-85 LSKQEQLKSDIK
+85 LSKQEQQKSDIK

-109 LEEAKEEEQK
+109 LEEAKEEEQN

-270 GARNRTDGI
+270 SGGIASDSYLKDPDCNPSQTTDVSGADIVAFAQQFVGNPYVWGGNSLTNGVDCSGFVHQVYAHFGI
-279 GQQGFLHLGHIAV
+279 STPRYSQAFKSVGQPVSYQNIQ
-292 LVHHAGP
+292 AGDVVVYP
-299 GGGAH
+299 
-304 QGPDGVEHVDHAE
+304 
-317 GEDQGDGGE
+317 
-326 PAQLHKAGEVELE
+326 
-339 QGLGGHVSNRGHPAG
+339 GHVAIYIGNGNIVEAQSTRAG
-354 GGQGGE
+354 ITNSR
-360 GGAAQYGDVPD
+360 
-371 PVDHG
+371 PVNCHTIT
-376 GDEHAQQHG
+376 AIR
-385 GAHALAGQDDDGEQ
+385 
-399 AHEGGDHG
+399 
-407 EHHLPV
+407 
-413 ARLAHAVLN
+413 RLV
-422 DGGGQGAEE
+422 
-431 VPHHVERR
+431 
-439 GEAVALGI
+439 
-447 DAHVGAQTDV
+447 
-457 HQHQA
+457 
-462 DGGGDAVPH
+462 
-471 AQRDRLNDL
+471 
-480 VPDVQHGQDDEHDA
+480 
-494 LDKDD
+494 
-499 AQGGLKG
+499 
-506 LQIAHAGQGHKVGHH
+506 
-521 HGKEAVQAHAGGH
+521 
-534 GEGLVGQEGHTEHAH
+534 
-549 GGREAGGHEHG
+549 
-560 VPKLLPVG
+560 
-568 AETGEQVGVQ
+568 
-578 RDDVGHGHKGGQ
+578 
-590 TGQDLGADVC
+590 
-600 AVLLQVKQLLHWDL
+600 
-614 LRFY
+614 

>member
-47 DAYKKKLREK
+47 DAYKKKLKAK

-71 KDSISVAAAKMKTL
+71 KDSITAAAARMKTL

-109 LEEAKEEEQK
+109 LEEAKEEEQN

-129 YLYENSTDNSIW
+129 YLYEKSTDNSIW

-215 LEKQKDAYAQ
+215 LEQQKDAYAQ

-270 GARNRTDGI
+270 SGGIASDSYLKDPDCNPSQTTDVSGADIVAFAQQFVGNPYVWGGNSLTNGVDCSGFVHQVYAHFGI
-279 GQQGFLHLGHIAV
+279 STPRYSQAFKSVGQPVSYQNIQ
-292 LVHHAGP
+292 AGDVVVYP
-299 GGGAH
+299 
-304 QGPDGVEHVDHAE
+304 
-317 GEDQGDGGE
+317 
-326 PAQLHKAGEVELE
+326 
-339 QGLGGHVSNRGHPAG
+339 GHVAIYIGNGNIVEAQSTRAG
-354 GGQGGE
+354 ITNSR
-360 GGAAQYGDVPD
+360 
-371 PVDHG
+371 PVNCHTIT
-376 GDEHAQQHG
+376 AIR
-385 GAHALAGQDDDGEQ
+385 
-399 AHEGGDHG
+399 
-407 EHHLPV
+407 
-413 ARLAHAVLN
+413 RLV
-422 DGGGQGAEE
+422 
-431 VPHHVERR
+431 
-439 GEAVALGI
+439 
-447 DAHVGAQTDV
+447 
-457 HQHQA
+457 
-462 DGGGDAVPH
+462 
-471 AQRDRLNDL
+471 
-480 VPDVQHGQDDEHDA
+480 
-494 LDKDD
+494 
-499 AQGGLKG
+499 
-506 LQIAHAGQGHKVGHH
+506 
-521 HGKEAVQAHAGGH
+521 
-534 GEGLVGQEGHTEHAH
+534 
-549 GGREAGGHEHG
+549 
-560 VPKLLPVG
+560 
-568 AETGEQVGVQ
+568 
-578 RDDVGHGHKGGQ
+578 
-590 TGQDLGADVC
+590 
-600 AVLLQVKQLLHWDL
+600 
-614 LRFY
+614 

>member
-47 DAYKKKLREK
+47 DAYKKKLKAK

-71 KDSISVAAAKMKTL
+71 KDSITAAAARMKTL

-97 DKQNEVEQANKK
+97 DKQNEVEQENKK
-109 LEEAKEEEQK
+109 LEEAKEEEQN

-215 LEKQKDAYAQ
+215 LEQQKDAYAQ

-270 GARNRTDGI
+270 SGGIASDSYLKDPDCNPSQTTDVSGADIVAFAQQFVGNPYVWGGNSLTNGVDCSGFVHQVYAHFGI
-279 GQQGFLHLGHIAV
+279 STPRYSQAFKSVGQPVAYQNIQ
-292 LVHHAGP
+292 AGDVVVYP
-299 GGGAH
+299 
-304 QGPDGVEHVDHAE
+304 
-317 GEDQGDGGE
+317 
-326 PAQLHKAGEVELE
+326 
-339 QGLGGHVSNRGHPAG
+339 GHVAIYIGNGCIVEAQSTRAG
-354 GGQGGE
+354 ITNTRSVNCHTIT
-360 GGAAQYGDVPD
+360 AIR
-371 PVDHG
+371 
-376 GDEHAQQHG
+376 
-385 GAHALAGQDDDGEQ
+385 
-399 AHEGGDHG
+399 
-407 EHHLPV
+407 
-413 ARLAHAVLN
+413 RLV
-422 DGGGQGAEE
+422 
-431 VPHHVERR
+431 
-439 GEAVALGI
+439 
-447 DAHVGAQTDV
+447 
-457 HQHQA
+457 
-462 DGGGDAVPH
+462 
-471 AQRDRLNDL
+471 
-480 VPDVQHGQDDEHDA
+480 
-494 LDKDD
+494 
-499 AQGGLKG
+499 
-506 LQIAHAGQGHKVGHH
+506 
-521 HGKEAVQAHAGGH
+521 
-534 GEGLVGQEGHTEHAH
+534 
-549 GGREAGGHEHG
+549 
-560 VPKLLPVG
+560 
-568 AETGEQVGVQ
+568 
-578 RDDVGHGHKGGQ
+578 
-590 TGQDLGADVC
+590 
-600 AVLLQVKQLLHWDL
+600 
-614 LRFY
+614 

>member
-47 DAYKKKLREK
+47 DEYKKKLKAK

-71 KDSISVAAAKMKTL
+71 KDSITAAAARMKTL

-109 LEEAKEEEQK
+109 LEEAKEEEQN

-270 GARNRTDGI
+270 SGGIASDSYLKDPDCNPSQTTDVSGADIVAFAQQFVGNPYVWGGNSLTNGVDCSGFVHQVYAHFGI
-279 GQQGFLHLGHIAV
+279 STPRYSQAFKSVGQPVSYQNIQ
-292 LVHHAGP
+292 AGDVVVYP
-299 GGGAH
+299 
-304 QGPDGVEHVDHAE
+304 
-317 GEDQGDGGE
+317 
-326 PAQLHKAGEVELE
+326 
-339 QGLGGHVSNRGHPAG
+339 GHVAIYIGNGNIVEAQSTRAG
-354 GGQGGE
+354 ITNSR
-360 GGAAQYGDVPD
+360 
-371 PVDHG
+371 PVNCHTIT
-376 GDEHAQQHG
+376 AIR
-385 GAHALAGQDDDGEQ
+385 
-399 AHEGGDHG
+399 
-407 EHHLPV
+407 
-413 ARLAHAVLN
+413 RLV
-422 DGGGQGAEE
+422 
-431 VPHHVERR
+431 
-439 GEAVALGI
+439 
-447 DAHVGAQTDV
+447 
-457 HQHQA
+457 
-462 DGGGDAVPH
+462 
-471 AQRDRLNDL
+471 
-480 VPDVQHGQDDEHDA
+480 
-494 LDKDD
+494 
-499 AQGGLKG
+499 
-506 LQIAHAGQGHKVGHH
+506 
-521 HGKEAVQAHAGGH
+521 
-534 GEGLVGQEGHTEHAH
+534 
-549 GGREAGGHEHG
+549 
-560 VPKLLPVG
+560 
-568 AETGEQVGVQ
+568 
-578 RDDVGHGHKGGQ
+578 
-590 TGQDLGADVC
+590 
-600 AVLLQVKQLLHWDL
+600 
-614 LRFY
+614 

>member
-47 DAYKKKLREK
+47 DAYKKKLKAK

-71 KDSISVAAAKMKTL
+71 KDSITAAAAKMKTL

-109 LEEAKEEEQK
+109 LEEAKEEEQN

-215 LEKQKDAYAQ
+215 LEQQKDAYAQ

-245 AIIRAQEAAAA
+245 AIIRAQEAAA

-270 GARNRTDGI
+270 SGGIASDSYLKDPDCNPSQTTDVSGADIVAFAQQFVGHPYVWGGNSLTNGVDCSGFVHQVYAHFGI
-279 GQQGFLHLGHIAV
+279 STPRYSQAFKSVGQPVSYQNIQ
-292 LVHHAGP
+292 AGDVVVYP
-299 GGGAH
+299 
-304 QGPDGVEHVDHAE
+304 
-317 GEDQGDGGE
+317 
-326 PAQLHKAGEVELE
+326 
-339 QGLGGHVSNRGHPAG
+339 GHVAIYIGNGNIVEAQSTRAG
-354 GGQGGE
+354 ITNSR
-360 GGAAQYGDVPD
+360 
-371 PVDHG
+371 PVNCHTIT
-376 GDEHAQQHG
+376 AIR
-385 GAHALAGQDDDGEQ
+385 
-399 AHEGGDHG
+399 
-407 EHHLPV
+407 
-413 ARLAHAVLN
+413 RLV
-422 DGGGQGAEE
+422 
-431 VPHHVERR
+431 
-439 GEAVALGI
+439 
-447 DAHVGAQTDV
+447 
-457 HQHQA
+457 
-462 DGGGDAVPH
+462 
-471 AQRDRLNDL
+471 
-480 VPDVQHGQDDEHDA
+480 
-494 LDKDD
+494 
-499 AQGGLKG
+499 
-506 LQIAHAGQGHKVGHH
+506 
-521 HGKEAVQAHAGGH
+521 
-534 GEGLVGQEGHTEHAH
+534 
-549 GGREAGGHEHG
+549 
-560 VPKLLPVG
+560 
-568 AETGEQVGVQ
+568 
-578 RDDVGHGHKGGQ
+578 
-590 TGQDLGADVC
+590 
-600 AVLLQVKQLLHWDL
+600 
-614 LRFY
+614 

>member
-6 HVKTKNKI
+6 QVKTKNKI

-47 DAYKKKLREK
+47 DAYKKKLKAK

-71 KDSISVAAAKMKTL
+71 KDSITAAAAKMKTL

-109 LEEAKEEEQK
+109 LEEAKEEEQN

-215 LEKQKDAYAQ
+215 LEQQKDAYAQ

-270 GARNRTDGI
+270 SGGIASDSYLKDPDCNPSQTTDVSGADIVAFAQQFVGHPYVWGGNSLTNGVDCSGFVHQVYAHFGI
-279 GQQGFLHLGHIAV
+279 STPRYSQAFKSVGQPVSYQNIQ
-292 LVHHAGP
+292 AGDVVVYP
-299 GGGAH
+299 
-304 QGPDGVEHVDHAE
+304 
-317 GEDQGDGGE
+317 
-326 PAQLHKAGEVELE
+326 
-339 QGLGGHVSNRGHPAG
+339 GHVAIYIGNGNIVEAQSTRAG
-354 GGQGGE
+354 ITNSR
-360 GGAAQYGDVPD
+360 
-371 PVDHG
+371 PVNCHTIT
-376 GDEHAQQHG
+376 AIR
-385 GAHALAGQDDDGEQ
+385 
-399 AHEGGDHG
+399 
-407 EHHLPV
+407 
-413 ARLAHAVLN
+413 RLV
-422 DGGGQGAEE
+422 
-431 VPHHVERR
+431 
-439 GEAVALGI
+439 
-447 DAHVGAQTDV
+447 
-457 HQHQA
+457 
-462 DGGGDAVPH
+462 
-471 AQRDRLNDL
+471 
-480 VPDVQHGQDDEHDA
+480 
-494 LDKDD
+494 
-499 AQGGLKG
+499 
-506 LQIAHAGQGHKVGHH
+506 
-521 HGKEAVQAHAGGH
+521 
-534 GEGLVGQEGHTEHAH
+534 
-549 GGREAGGHEHG
+549 
-560 VPKLLPVG
+560 
-568 AETGEQVGVQ
+568 
-578 RDDVGHGHKGGQ
+578 
-590 TGQDLGADVC
+590 
-600 AVLLQVKQLLHWDL
+600 
-614 LRFY
+614 

>member
-47 DAYKKKLREK
+47 DAYKKKLKAK

-71 KDSISVAAAKMKTL
+71 KDSITAAAARMKTL

-109 LEEAKEEEQK
+109 LEEAKEEEQN

-215 LEKQKDAYAQ
+215 LEQQKDAYAQ

-270 GARNRTDGI
+270 SGGIASDSYLKDPDCNPSQTTDVSGADIVAFAQQFVGNPYVWGGNSLTNGVDCSGFVHQVYAHFGI
-279 GQQGFLHLGHIAV
+279 STPRYSQAFKSVGQPVSYQHIQ
-292 LVHHAGP
+292 AGDVVVYP
-299 GGGAH
+299 
-304 QGPDGVEHVDHAE
+304 
-317 GEDQGDGGE
+317 
-326 PAQLHKAGEVELE
+326 
-339 QGLGGHVSNRGHPAG
+339 GHVAIYIGNGNIVEAQSTRAG
-354 GGQGGE
+354 ITNSR
-360 GGAAQYGDVPD
+360 
-371 PVDHG
+371 PVNCHTIT
-376 GDEHAQQHG
+376 AIR
-385 GAHALAGQDDDGEQ
+385 
-399 AHEGGDHG
+399 
-407 EHHLPV
+407 
-413 ARLAHAVLN
+413 RLV
-422 DGGGQGAEE
+422 
-431 VPHHVERR
+431 
-439 GEAVALGI
+439 
-447 DAHVGAQTDV
+447 
-457 HQHQA
+457 
-462 DGGGDAVPH
+462 
-471 AQRDRLNDL
+471 
-480 VPDVQHGQDDEHDA
+480 
-494 LDKDD
+494 
-499 AQGGLKG
+499 
-506 LQIAHAGQGHKVGHH
+506 
-521 HGKEAVQAHAGGH
+521 
-534 GEGLVGQEGHTEHAH
+534 
-549 GGREAGGHEHG
+549 
-560 VPKLLPVG
+560 
-568 AETGEQVGVQ
+568 
-578 RDDVGHGHKGGQ
+578 
-590 TGQDLGADVC
+590 
-600 AVLLQVKQLLHWDL
+600 
-614 LRFY
+614 

>member
-47 DAYKKKLREK
+47 DAYKKKLKAK

-71 KDSISVAAAKMKTL
+71 KDSITAAAARMKTL

-109 LEEAKEEEQK
+109 LEEAKEEEQN

-210 TLMAK
+210 TLRAK
-215 LEKQKDAYAQ
+215 LEQQKDAYAQ

-270 GARNRTDGI
+270 SGGIASDSYLKDPDCNPSQTTDVSGADIVAFAQQFVGNPYVWGGNSLTNGVDCSGFVHQVYAHFGI
-279 GQQGFLHLGHIAV
+279 STPRYSQAFKSVGQPVSYQNIQ
-292 LVHHAGP
+292 AGDVVVYP
-299 GGGAH
+299 
-304 QGPDGVEHVDHAE
+304 
-317 GEDQGDGGE
+317 
-326 PAQLHKAGEVELE
+326 
-339 QGLGGHVSNRGHPAG
+339 GHVAIYIGNGNIVEAQSTRAG
-354 GGQGGE
+354 ITNSR
-360 GGAAQYGDVPD
+360 
-371 PVDHG
+371 PVNCHTIT
-376 GDEHAQQHG
+376 AIR
-385 GAHALAGQDDDGEQ
+385 
-399 AHEGGDHG
+399 
-407 EHHLPV
+407 
-413 ARLAHAVLN
+413 RLV
-422 DGGGQGAEE
+422 
-431 VPHHVERR
+431 
-439 GEAVALGI
+439 
-447 DAHVGAQTDV
+447 
-457 HQHQA
+457 
-462 DGGGDAVPH
+462 
-471 AQRDRLNDL
+471 
-480 VPDVQHGQDDEHDA
+480 
-494 LDKDD
+494 
-499 AQGGLKG
+499 
-506 LQIAHAGQGHKVGHH
+506 
-521 HGKEAVQAHAGGH
+521 
-534 GEGLVGQEGHTEHAH
+534 
-549 GGREAGGHEHG
+549 
-560 VPKLLPVG
+560 
-568 AETGEQVGVQ
+568 
-578 RDDVGHGHKGGQ
+578 
-590 TGQDLGADVC
+590 
-600 AVLLQVKQLLHWDL
+600 
-614 LRFY
+614 

>member
-215 LEKQKDAYAQ
+215 LENKKMPMRSSWQKHRSRRRTIKRQ
-225 QLAEAQKQAQD
+225 FPNRRQLSVRRRQRQRVPMP
-236 YKKTISKQE
+236 TPM
-245 AIIRAQEAAAA
+245 
-256 RANAN
+256 
-261 TYDGGGTGA
+261 T
-270 GARNRTDGI
+270 
-279 GQQGFLHLGHIAV
+279 
-292 LVHHAGP
+292 
-299 GGGAH
+299 
-304 QGPDGVEHVDHAE
+304 VEV
-317 GEDQGDGGE
+317 
-326 PAQLHKAGEVELE
+326 PVPVVEL
-339 QGLGGHVSNRGHPAG
+339 
-354 GGQGGE
+354 
-360 GGAAQYGDVPD
+360 
-371 PVDHG
+371 
-376 GDEHAQQHG
+376 
-385 GAHALAGQDDDGEQ
+385 Q
-399 AHEGGDHG
+399 AI
-407 EHHLPV
+407 P
-413 ARLAHAVLN
+413 
-422 DGGGQGAEE
+422 
-431 VPHHVERR
+431 
-439 GEAVALGI
+439 I
-447 DAHVGAQTDV
+447 
-457 HQHQA
+457 
-462 DGGGDAVPH
+462 
-471 AQRDRLNDL
+471 
-480 VPDVQHGQDDEHDA
+480 
-494 LDKDD
+494 
-499 AQGGLKG
+499 
-506 LQIAHAGQGHKVGHH
+506 
-521 HGKEAVQAHAGGH
+521 
-534 GEGLVGQEGHTEHAH
+534 
-549 GGREAGGHEHG
+549 
-560 VPKLLPVG
+560 
-568 AETGEQVGVQ
+568 
-578 RDDVGHGHKGGQ
+578 
-590 TGQDLGADVC
+590 
-600 AVLLQVKQLLHWDL
+600 
-614 LRFY
+614 

>member
-47 DAYKKKLREK
+47 DAYKKKLKAK

-71 KDSISVAAAKMKTL
+71 KDSITAAAARMKTL

-109 LEEAKEEEQK
+109 LEEAKEEEQN

-196 ALQDK
+196 VLQDK

-215 LEKQKDAYAQ
+215 LEQQKDAYAQ

-270 GARNRTDGI
+270 SGGIASDSYLKDPDCNPSQTTDVSGADIVAFAQQFVGNPYVWGGNSLTNGVDCSGFVHQVYAHFGI
-279 GQQGFLHLGHIAV
+279 STPRYSQAFKSVGQPVSYQNIQ
-292 LVHHAGP
+292 AGDVVVYP
-299 GGGAH
+299 
-304 QGPDGVEHVDHAE
+304 
-317 GEDQGDGGE
+317 
-326 PAQLHKAGEVELE
+326 
-339 QGLGGHVSNRGHPAG
+339 GHVAIYIGNGNIVEAQSTRAG
-354 GGQGGE
+354 ITNSR
-360 GGAAQYGDVPD
+360 
-371 PVDHG
+371 PVNCHTIT
-376 GDEHAQQHG
+376 AIR
-385 GAHALAGQDDDGEQ
+385 
-399 AHEGGDHG
+399 
-407 EHHLPV
+407 
-413 ARLAHAVLN
+413 RLV
-422 DGGGQGAEE
+422 
-431 VPHHVERR
+431 
-439 GEAVALGI
+439 
-447 DAHVGAQTDV
+447 
-457 HQHQA
+457 
-462 DGGGDAVPH
+462 
-471 AQRDRLNDL
+471 
-480 VPDVQHGQDDEHDA
+480 
-494 LDKDD
+494 
-499 AQGGLKG
+499 
-506 LQIAHAGQGHKVGHH
+506 
-521 HGKEAVQAHAGGH
+521 
-534 GEGLVGQEGHTEHAH
+534 
-549 GGREAGGHEHG
+549 
-560 VPKLLPVG
+560 
-568 AETGEQVGVQ
+568 
-578 RDDVGHGHKGGQ
+578 
-590 TGQDLGADVC
+590 
-600 AVLLQVKQLLHWDL
+600 
-614 LRFY
+614 

>member
-47 DAYKKKLREK
+47 DAYKKKLKAK

-71 KDSISVAAAKMKTL
+71 KDSITAAAARMKTL

-109 LEEAKEEEQK
+109 LEEAKEEEQN

-215 LEKQKDAYAQ
+215 LEQQKDAYAQ

-270 GARNRTDGI
+270 SGGIASDSYLKDPDCNPSQTTDVSGADIVAFAQQFVGNPYVWGGNSLTNGVDCSGFVHQVYAHFGI
-279 GQQGFLHLGHIAV
+279 STPRYSQAFKGVGQPVSYQNIQ
-292 LVHHAGP
+292 AGDVVVYP
-299 GGGAH
+299 
-304 QGPDGVEHVDHAE
+304 
-317 GEDQGDGGE
+317 
-326 PAQLHKAGEVELE
+326 
-339 QGLGGHVSNRGHPAG
+339 GHVAIYIGNGNIVEAQSTRAG
-354 GGQGGE
+354 ITNSR
-360 GGAAQYGDVPD
+360 
-371 PVDHG
+371 PVNCHTIT
-376 GDEHAQQHG
+376 AIR
-385 GAHALAGQDDDGEQ
+385 
-399 AHEGGDHG
+399 
-407 EHHLPV
+407 
-413 ARLAHAVLN
+413 RLV
-422 DGGGQGAEE
+422 
-431 VPHHVERR
+431 
-439 GEAVALGI
+439 
-447 DAHVGAQTDV
+447 
-457 HQHQA
+457 
-462 DGGGDAVPH
+462 
-471 AQRDRLNDL
+471 
-480 VPDVQHGQDDEHDA
+480 
-494 LDKDD
+494 
-499 AQGGLKG
+499 
-506 LQIAHAGQGHKVGHH
+506 
-521 HGKEAVQAHAGGH
+521 
-534 GEGLVGQEGHTEHAH
+534 
-549 GGREAGGHEHG
+549 
-560 VPKLLPVG
+560 
-568 AETGEQVGVQ
+568 
-578 RDDVGHGHKGGQ
+578 
-590 TGQDLGADVC
+590 
-600 AVLLQVKQLLHWDL
+600 
-614 LRFY
+614 

>member
-57 NSDIAN
+57 NGDIAN

-71 KDSISVAAAKMKTL
+71 KDSISVAASKMKTL

-270 GARNRTDGI
+270 SGGIASDSYLKDPDCNPSQTTDVSGADIVAYAQQFVGNPYVWGGNSLTNGVDCSGFVHQVYAHFGI
-279 GQQGFLHLGHIAV
+279 STPRYSQAFKSVGQPVSYQNIQ
-292 LVHHAGP
+292 AGDVVVYP
-299 GGGAH
+299 
-304 QGPDGVEHVDHAE
+304 
-317 GEDQGDGGE
+317 
-326 PAQLHKAGEVELE
+326 
-339 QGLGGHVSNRGHPAG
+339 GHVAIYIGNGNIVEAQSTRAG
-354 GGQGGE
+354 ITNSR
-360 GGAAQYGDVPD
+360 
-371 PVDHG
+371 PVNCHTIT
-376 GDEHAQQHG
+376 AIR
-385 GAHALAGQDDDGEQ
+385 
-399 AHEGGDHG
+399 
-407 EHHLPV
+407 
-413 ARLAHAVLN
+413 RLV
-422 DGGGQGAEE
+422 
-431 VPHHVERR
+431 
-439 GEAVALGI
+439 
-447 DAHVGAQTDV
+447 
-457 HQHQA
+457 
-462 DGGGDAVPH
+462 
-471 AQRDRLNDL
+471 
-480 VPDVQHGQDDEHDA
+480 
-494 LDKDD
+494 
-499 AQGGLKG
+499 
-506 LQIAHAGQGHKVGHH
+506 
-521 HGKEAVQAHAGGH
+521 
-534 GEGLVGQEGHTEHAH
+534 
-549 GGREAGGHEHG
+549 
-560 VPKLLPVG
+560 
-568 AETGEQVGVQ
+568 
-578 RDDVGHGHKGGQ
+578 
-590 TGQDLGADVC
+590 
-600 AVLLQVKQLLHWDL
+600 
-614 LRFY
+614 

>member
-47 DAYKKKLREK
+47 DAYKKKLKAK

-71 KDSISVAAAKMKTL
+71 KDSITAAAAKMKTL

-109 LEEAKEEEQK
+109 LEEAKEEEQN

-215 LEKQKDAYAQ
+215 LEQQKDAYAQ

-270 GARNRTDGI
+270 SGGIASDSYLKDPDCNPSQTTDVSGADIVAFAQQFVGNPYVWGGNSLTNGVDCSGFVHQVYAHFGISTPRYSQAFKRN
-279 GQQGFLHLGHIAV
+279 
-292 LVHHAGP
+292 
-299 GGGAH
+299 GGAKSL
-304 QGPDGVEHVDHAE
+304 E
-317 GEDQGDGGE
+317 
-326 PAQLHKAGEVELE
+326 LLE
-339 QGLGGHVSNRGHPAG
+339 QGKIPEKELWKYSSFWFKDFDGM
-354 GGQGGE
+354 
-360 GGAAQYGDVPD
+360 
-371 PVDHG
+371 
-376 GDEHAQQHG
+376 
-385 GAHALAGQDDDGEQ
+385 ALKTMLRQ
-399 AHEGGDHG
+399 
-407 EHHLPV
+407 LISKW
-413 ARLAHAVLN
+413 
-422 DGGGQGAEE
+422 
-431 VPHHVERR
+431 
-439 GEAVALGI
+439 GI
-447 DAHVGAQTDV
+447 MSI
-457 HQHQA
+457 
-462 DGGGDAVPH
+462 
-471 AQRDRLNDL
+471 DL
-480 VPDVQHGQDDEHDA
+480 QNA
-494 LDKDD
+494 IDKDMAVIHED
-499 AQGGLKG
+499 GTTDYVETQTEQDNVVADQE
-506 LQIAHAGQGHKVGHH
+506 LQEV
-521 HGKEAVQAHAGGH
+521 KE
-534 GEGLVGQEGHTEHAH
+534 EKETESE
-549 GGREAGGHEHG
+549 RSVEDEFF
-560 VPKLLPVG
+560 K
-568 AETGEQVGVQ
+568 
-578 RDDVGHGHKGGQ
+578 
-590 TGQDLGADVC
+590 
-600 AVLLQVKQLLHWDL
+600 
-614 LRFY
+614 

>member
-1 MHKKI
+1 MCGI
-6 HVKTKNKI
+6 IGVCSGRVTYRR
-14 CAAVLVF
+14 CVC
-21 VLAGSL
+21 
-27 TAGACAVPNVYAKT
+27 GAECVCKT

-47 DAYKKKLREK
+47 DAYKKKLKEK

-71 KDSISVAAAKMKTL
+71 KDSISAAAARMKTL

-270 GARNRTDGI
+270 SGGIASDSYLKDPDCNPSQTTDVSGADIVAFAQQFVGNPYVWGGNSLTNGVDCSGFVHQVYAHFGI
-279 GQQGFLHLGHIAV
+279 STPRYSQAFKSVGQPVSYQNIQ
-292 LVHHAGP
+292 AGDVVVYP
-299 GGGAH
+299 
-304 QGPDGVEHVDHAE
+304 
-317 GEDQGDGGE
+317 
-326 PAQLHKAGEVELE
+326 
-339 QGLGGHVSNRGHPAG
+339 GHVAIYIGNGNIVEAQSTRAG
-354 GGQGGE
+354 ITNSR
-360 GGAAQYGDVPD
+360 
-371 PVDHG
+371 PVNCHTIT
-376 GDEHAQQHG
+376 AIR
-385 GAHALAGQDDDGEQ
+385 
-399 AHEGGDHG
+399 
-407 EHHLPV
+407 
-413 ARLAHAVLN
+413 RLV
-422 DGGGQGAEE
+422 
-431 VPHHVERR
+431 
-439 GEAVALGI
+439 
-447 DAHVGAQTDV
+447 
-457 HQHQA
+457 
-462 DGGGDAVPH
+462 
-471 AQRDRLNDL
+471 
-480 VPDVQHGQDDEHDA
+480 
-494 LDKDD
+494 
-499 AQGGLKG
+499 
-506 LQIAHAGQGHKVGHH
+506 
-521 HGKEAVQAHAGGH
+521 
-534 GEGLVGQEGHTEHAH
+534 
-549 GGREAGGHEHG
+549 
-560 VPKLLPVG
+560 
-568 AETGEQVGVQ
+568 
-578 RDDVGHGHKGGQ
+578 
-590 TGQDLGADVC
+590 
-600 AVLLQVKQLLHWDL
+600 
-614 LRFY
+614 